1 MVLGIDYIKKI
12 QRNRFP
18 LLFIDQVIEL
28 TEGSKSICK
37 KNFSMN
43 EWIFRDAIRNKVA
56 SAAVISEAMTQ
67 AFLIAILSRNDL
79 NGRRTSLHSIVD
91 FEYTN
96 DITVGDEIYFNATVN
111 SYYRGV
117 VKGEVLGYKNKAR
130 ISYQKVTIVIPEIFD
145 DYMVAL
151 DL

>member
-1 MVLGIDYIKKI
+1 MGIDFIKRT

-28 TEGSKSICK
+28 TEGLKSICK

-43 EWIFRDAIRNKVA
+43 EWIFRDTIGNKVV

-67 AFLIAILSRNDL
+67 SFLIAILSRNDL
-79 NGRRTSLHSIVD
+79 IGRRTSLHSIVD
-91 FEYTN
+91 FDYTN

-117 VKGEVLGYKNKAR
+117 VKGEVIGYKNNAR
-130 ISYQKVTIVIPEIFD
+130 VSYQKVTIVIPEIFD
-145 DYMVAL
+145 DYKVAL
-151 DL
+151 NS